1 MFIRVYKR
9 KKTRQSV
16 SMKDFFLLFFHTVM
30 SNEIPLHSGT
40 LTEKL
45 SSPFCSFFFFISQT
59 AKIKNKWQI
68 QMANDKDMKGG
79 KLRKNK
85 KCRTTQV
92 SKVQNTSKRIFLN
105 KIFHLRIHS
114 STFHRVITKQ
124 KHTTYKHTYIVQDTQ
139 WNNKVN
145 KNVYHRWWSN

>member
-1 MFIRVYKR
+1 MAKGFSVYNNSQR
-9 KKTRQSV
+9 KTRQSV

-30 SNEIPLHSGT
+30 SNEIHCIVVHQLKSSHLHSA
-40 LTEKL
+40 LFFLFRKL
-45 SSPFCSFFFFISQT
+45 RKLKT
-59 AKIKNKWQI
+59 NDKYKWQMTKI
-68 QMANDKDMKGG
+68 WRGG

-139 WNNKVN
+139 WNNKEN
-145 KNVYHRWWSN
+145 KNAYHR

>member
-9 KKTRQSV
+9 KKTDNLFQWKTFSFYFSIQSCL
-16 SMKDFFLLFFHTVM
+16 MKSTAQWYINWKALISILL
-30 SNEIPLHSGT
+30 
-40 LTEKL
+40 
-45 SSPFCSFFFFISQT
+45 FFFFISQT

-145 KNVYHRWWSN
+145 KNIYHRWWSN